1 MCSNL
6 LILLCNIYCIILG
19 DLARA
24 REILKKAIADIEKGG
39 LTEEN
44 LIKVLAMYIL
54 TYVSRLFY
62 IYVYLY
68 KL

>member
-1 MCSNL
+1 MQYV
-6 LILLCNIYCIILG
+6 LCNIG

-54 TYVSRLFY
+54 AYVSRLFY